1 MLWAMLVITRLCNLA
16 IPLVS
21 DVDPLMFEGSGA
33 YGLSKVGTGQEFKA

>member
-1 MLWAMLVITRLCNLA
+1 MITHSCNLD

-33 YGLSKVGTGQEFKA
+33 YGPVNGSSLRLRNH